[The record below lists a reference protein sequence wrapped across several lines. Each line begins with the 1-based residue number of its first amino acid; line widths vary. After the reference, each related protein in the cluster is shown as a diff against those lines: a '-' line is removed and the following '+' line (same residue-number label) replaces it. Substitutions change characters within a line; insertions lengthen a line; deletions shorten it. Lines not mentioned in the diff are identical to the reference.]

1 MDNDQ
6 FRDMTREFLYQLG
19 SADLEGDSAKHTERQ
34 HRSMTQEVLREAGSR
49 GASRRLPRDPRRSS
63 GDTRHFARH
72 GGDLE
77 SAVYAALG
85 QYLEGGVSENEAA
98 DMVLNDV
105 RNILGY

>member
-49 GASRRLPRDPRRSS
+49 GPRSHRRTGP
-63 GDTRHFARH
+63 GAGAARH